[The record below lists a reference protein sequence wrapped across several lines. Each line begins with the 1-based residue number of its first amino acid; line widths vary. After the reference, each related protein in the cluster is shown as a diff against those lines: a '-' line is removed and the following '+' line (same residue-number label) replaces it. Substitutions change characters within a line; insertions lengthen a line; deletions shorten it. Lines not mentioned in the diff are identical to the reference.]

1 VVASVA
7 TGSDCLVMSSSGAE
21 DKPLK
26 LIVKSETRVEPAV
39 QNRYLRARMGSTQF
53 KEERNIKLWWF
64 AGQVLFV
71 WGMLGTD
78 RQQCGT

>member
-1 VVASVA
+1 
-7 TGSDCLVMSSSGAE
+7 MSSSGAE

-26 LIVKSETRVEPAV
+26 LIVKSETLIEPAV
-39 QNRYLRARMGSTQF
+39 QNRYLRARMGSTQS
-53 KEERNIKLWWF
+53 KEVRNIKLCWF

>member
-1 VVASVA
+1 
-7 TGSDCLVMSSSGAE
+7 MSSSGAE
-21 DKPLK
+21 DKLLK
-26 LIVKSETRVEPAV
+26 LIVKSETLVGPAV
-39 QNRYLRARMGSTQF
+39 QNRYLRARMDSTQL
-53 KEERNIKLWWF
+53 KEEWNIKLCWF